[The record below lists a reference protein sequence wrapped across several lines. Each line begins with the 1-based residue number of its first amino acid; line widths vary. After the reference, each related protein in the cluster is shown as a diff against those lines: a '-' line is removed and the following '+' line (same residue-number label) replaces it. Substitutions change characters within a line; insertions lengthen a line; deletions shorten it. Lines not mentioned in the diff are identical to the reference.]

1 MICSKTFLWSLQN
14 SDLSSQQFG
23 IILAEA
29 QCPCVQ
35 SPFSIFYSTGQ
46 VSPDQWEGS
55 NLHNWPIA
63 SEENAFDNCM
73 RGAMTAV
80 TGVSS
85 ELNSDPFPAWSS
97 HSHLVNASQQFWPI
111 RGSDISDWA
120 GNDVWDVHCRVCSS
134 AVEMLQVAACEIC
147 LCHLS
152 QLSSDGRVIA
162 QGENGDGNPRPGG
175 NYKIISGCQNDSL
188 ITVFLPI
195 RSQKSGRGQ

>member
-35 SPFSIFYSTGQ
+35 SPFSIFHSTGQ

-55 NLHNWPIA
+55 NLHNWPMR

-97 HSHLVNASQQFWPI
+97 HSHLVNVSQQFWPI
-111 RGSDISDWA
+111 RGSDILLLTNQRTEHFCISSLVWDWA
-120 GNDVWDVHCRVCSS
+120 GNDVWDVHCRVCSRDAAFYS
-134 AVEMLQVAACEIC
+134 LQAAMEMWNMFVSSLWWPSNC
-147 LCHLS
+147 S
-152 QLSSDGRVIA
+152 GWKWRWKSSPRWQL
-162 QGENGDGNPRPGG
+162 
-175 NYKIISGCQNDSL
+175 
-188 ITVFLPI
+188 
-195 RSQKSGRGQ
+195 

>member
-63 SEENAFDNCM
+63 AEENAFDNCM

-97 HSHLVNASQQFWPI
+97 HSHLVNMSQQFWPI
-111 RGSDISDWA
+111 RGSHRQLMTNQRTGHLRLGWKWRVRCSLQSLQLCSRDAA
-120 GNDVWDVHCRVCSS
+120 GCCMWNMFVSFLAAKLWWPSNCS
-134 AVEMLQVAACEIC
+134 
-147 LCHLS
+147 
-152 QLSSDGRVIA
+152 RW
-162 QGENGDGNPRPGG
+162 
-175 NYKIISGCQNDSL
+175 K
-188 ITVFLPI
+188 
-195 RSQKSGRGQ
+195 

>member
-55 NLHNWPIA
+55 NLHNWPMA
-63 SEENAFDNCM
+63 SEEKAFDNCM

-111 RGSDISDWA
+111 RGSHNLLMTNQRTGHFCTFALVSDWA
-120 GNDVWDVHCRVCSS
+120 GNDVWDVHCRVCSRDAAFS
-134 AVEMLQVAACEIC
+134 ADCNGNVKYVC
-147 LCHLS
+147 
-152 QLSSDGRVIA
+152 VI
-162 QGENGDGNPRPGG
+162 
-175 NYKIISGCQNDSL
+175 SL
-188 ITVFLPI
+188 MAE
-195 RSQKSGRGQ
+195 

>member
-35 SPFSIFYSTGQ
+35 SPFSIFHSTGQ

-63 SEENAFDNCM
+63 AEENAFDNCM

-111 RGSDISDWA
+111 RGSDSLLMTNQRTGNLRLGWKWRVRCSLQSMQLCSRDAA
-120 GNDVWDVHCRVCSS
+120 GCCMWNMFVSSLWWPSNCSGWKWRWKS
-134 AVEMLQVAACEIC
+134 
-147 LCHLS
+147 S
-152 QLSSDGRVIA
+152 PRWQL
-162 QGENGDGNPRPGG
+162 
-175 NYKIISGCQNDSL
+175 
-188 ITVFLPI
+188 
-195 RSQKSGRGQ
+195 